1 VLAIV
6 LLVAISVCFGPDRL
20 RGLLLVS
27 LSVVGA
33 AVLLFPFVPT
43 LLADGGRALGS
54 LIGTTEPERLARLS
68 LGPGP
73 GTWAIAAFLPI
84 GAAIGLGLVRGS
96 FRGPAVRAAVGVGAG
111 LILSWLAAANY
122 LPPVLSSPPAFAAVA
137 AVSMATLI
145 GFGLTSFTGSLRLEA
160 FGMRQVA
167 GGVLAAVLGAGI
179 FLQSVAVM
187 AGTWGVGSPEER
199 IPPAWTVV
207 SGAANGPFRVLWITG
222 DRGDGLPPPAG
233 DPQRRLEGGPATI
246 RYAVTD
252 REGATVLDLGRPFTG
267 PGPDDLDLALREIL
281 AGSTRHGGA
290 LLAPFGVRFVVA
302 ASDAIPEAARDAL
315 DAQIDV
321 NLVPASGFTIYRN
334 SVALPPAASLETDA
348 DDREILNS
356 GDLSAIE
363 MWRSVPAAPLQAVRG
378 GWDGPGAEGTVFLST
393 EYDAGWEL
401 EGTTRRPEVAFGWAT
416 SFRTEGEPVRIRHAG
431 SLPARMQVLL
441 LTIIWLVALWATR
454 KPVAR

>member
-1 VLAIV
+1 
-6 LLVAISVCFGPDRL
+6 
-20 RGLLLVS
+20 
-27 LSVVGA
+27 
-33 AVLLFPFVPT
+33 
-43 LLADGGRALGS
+43 
-54 LIGTTEPERLARLS
+54 
-68 LGPGP
+68 
-73 GTWAIAAFLPI
+73 
-84 GAAIGLGLVRGS
+84 
-96 FRGPAVRAAVGVGAG
+96 
-111 LILSWLAAANY
+111 
-122 LPPVLSSPPAFAAVA
+122 
-137 AVSMATLI
+137 
-145 GFGLTSFTGSLRLEA
+145 
-160 FGMRQVA
+160 MRQVA

-179 FLQSVAVM
+179 FLQSAAVM

-207 SGAANGPFRVLWITG
+207 SGAANGSFRVLWITG

-233 DPQRRLEGGPATI
+233 DPQRRLEAGSATI

-252 REGATVLDLGRPFTG
+252 REGATVLDLGRPFAG
-267 PGPDDLDLALREIL
+267 PGPDHLDLALREIL

-348 DDREILNS
+348 DEREILSS

-363 MWRSVPAAPLQAVRG
+363 MWRSVPAAPLQPVRG

-401 EGTTRRPEVAFGWAT
+401 EGTARRPEVAFGWAT
-416 SFRTEGEPVRIRHAG
+416 SFRTAGEPVQIRHAG
-431 SLPARMQVLL
+431 SLPARMQVVL